1 MKLYKKIIIFL
12 LTFIFL
18 TNIIYLF
25 WGDFFYLTFS
35 KEYYRSLYLAFNI
48 CSTLAIVFLVPLLL
62 INRTDK
68 LYIKLL
74 KTAASILSPILAFA
88 SYFSIAFDGCNF
100 WQYNTHKIIEYK
112 NKDGKTYIALLQYRC
127 PAPGGPSFERRVKI
141 VSLNR
146 YFDYIKPIKNLAI
159 DSSWIKIDNYCLTGF
174 VLDKYTRRPI
184 QGAFLKINKG
194 DLCSECEIYS
204 STDGSF
210 TMNVFESNT
219 KGRMHK
225 LFVRKKGY
233 LSHAASLSN
242 LAEKDTVCL
251 DTIYLQP
258 IR

>member
-1 MKLYKKIIIFL
+1 MKSYKKIIIFL

-18 TNIIYLF
+18 TNIIYFF

-74 KTAASILSPILAFA
+74 KTAASILSLILAFA
-88 SYFSIAFDGCNF
+88 FYFSIAFDGCNF
-100 WQYNTHKIIEYK
+100 WQYHIHKIIKYESK
-112 NKDGKTYIALLQYRC
+112 GGKSHIALLQYQC

-146 YFDYIKPIKNLAI
+146 YFDYIKPINNLAV
-159 DSSWIKIDNYCLTGF
+159 DSSWIKIDNYRLTGF

-184 QGAFLKINKG
+184 QGAFLKVSG
-194 DLCSECEIYS
+194 GELCSECETYS

-210 TMNVFESNT
+210 ATDVFESSL
-219 KGRMHK
+219 KSKEYK
-225 LFVRKKGY
+225 LFIQKAGY
-233 LSHAASLSN
+233 LPHSLSLSN
-242 LAEKDTVCL
+242 LTEKDTVRFN
-251 DTIYLQP
+251 TIYLQP